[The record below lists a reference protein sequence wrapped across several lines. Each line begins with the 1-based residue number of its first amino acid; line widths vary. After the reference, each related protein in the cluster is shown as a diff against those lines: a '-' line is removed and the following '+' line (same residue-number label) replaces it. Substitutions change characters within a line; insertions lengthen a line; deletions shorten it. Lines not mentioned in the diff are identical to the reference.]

1 MAWSEISVK
10 EAAGLL
16 SSGHPL
22 RLVDVREHEEYA
34 ICHIDGSEHMP
45 LSGFRGDGSELA
57 GPTSDLVLVLCHHG
71 VRSLHAARYFDQ
83 LGYEDVRSIAG
94 GINRWAIEVDPEIPR
109 Y

>member
-1 MAWSEISVK
+1 MACSEISVT

-16 SSGHPL
+16 SSGHQVH
-22 RLVDVREHEEYA
+22 LVDVREQDEYA
-34 ICHIDGSEHMP
+34 ICHIDKSEHLP
-45 LSGFRGDGSELA
+45 LSGFRGDGSEVSWEK
-57 GPTSDLVLVLCHHG
+57 SDLILVLCHHG

-94 GINRWAIEVDPEIPR
+94 GIDRWAIEVDAEIPR